1 MIVSDQ
7 AVVPVDISTEV
18 VLNDTASTS
27 IIPAALQ
34 LSSMEAGRINWEQGA
49 YRTSNQALYLV
60 LAECLAYS
68 GELSLDMAKL
78 RNAALVNFYIERGY
92 TYKKDAPL
100 VSRVIRAVFGNID
113 RRRISSYSLVLR
125 QAQKENVP
133 YANLPA
139 WIEERGGIQEIRLSQ
154 SKKSAISACQK
165 ASVGKMY
172 FQGKADLGVVQSEWL
187 SDLVDPEHIG
197 KGCVLL
203 AEQQADGKFYVR
215 AVIRNKKALNAA
227 YLALYENQKIAYSK
241 AEADVAA
248 ANDADGAI
256 TLQA

>member
-1 MIVSDQ
+1 MLD
-7 AVVPVDISTEV
+7 D
-18 VLNDTASTS
+18 VLQPQIRDFPNLFKRRLDLLLTR
-27 IIPAALQ
+27 ILQ
-34 LSSMEAGRINWEQGA
+34 PHLESVQDRLLRVQPRADDERKP
-49 YRTSNQALYLV
+49 
-60 LAECLAYS
+60 
-68 GELSLDMAKL
+68 ELC
-78 RNAALVNFYIERGY
+78 
-92 TYKKDAPL
+92 L